1 MGDTMRALAHATAA
15 AACLAAASAAAE
27 EPAPDK
33 WEFSIAPYVWATA
46 LNGDLALRGRRADID
61 ASFIDIL
68 QDTDSIIGLEGR
80 FEVRKGSW
88 GGYVDGIYNRLGAE
102 ETFERQLRQPP
113 ENRPIRDRLG
123 EDRPSSIEANVDV
136 VNELAIVEAAVFYRI
151 GKWALETS
159 PDATRTGTPSL
170 AIEPYA
176 GARYTYLGVDLDI
189 STERSTIS
197 DDGNEDWVDPII
209 GARFIIDL
217 SERWQLLMGG
227 DVGGFGVGSDFTW
240 SALGLVGYEFPLF
253 GAQATAVGGY
263 KALYQDFDDGSGATL
278 FKWDMTLHGPIIGL
292 VILF

>member
-1 MGDTMRALAHATAA
+1 MRVLGHIAGA

-27 EPAPDK
+27 EPAADK
-33 WEFSIAPYVWATA
+33 WQFSIAPYIWTTA
-46 LNGDLALRGRRADID
+46 LNGDLALHGRPADID
-61 ASFIDIL
+61 ASFVDIL
-68 QDTDSIIGLEGR
+68 QDTDSVIGLEGR
-80 FEVRKGSW
+80 FELRKGSW
-88 GGYVDGIYNRLGAE
+88 GAYVDGLYNRLGAD

-123 EDRPSSIEANVDV
+123 ENRPSSIEASVSV

-151 GKWALETS
+151 GKWPLETS
-159 PDATRTGTPSL
+159 PDETRTGTPSL

-189 STERSTIS
+189 TTERSTIS

-263 KALYQDFDDGSGATL
+263 KALYQDFDDGSGTTL